1 MPLEQPFRCQIT
13 KALTAGKPPGAERGA
28 KVPSPV
34 SAAPVGGGARAS
46 ETPQAQLD
54 NPGSTAAAPIPAR
67 PLSGPEAQPE
77 HTQRQAPG
85 NGRRSGRKRRPI
97 KPRGTQ
103 NAVVGHFIAGAER
116 KLALHVL
123 VTALNDY
130 VTYKSA
136 SGHLDEAAFYQA
148 RAWIMSDE
156 RDWPFSFANIC
167 DFLDLPPQ
175 KIRQALMARDDPLRL
190 FEEDA
195 G

>member
-1 MPLEQPFRCQIT
+1 
-13 KALTAGKPPGAERGA
+13 
-28 KVPSPV
+28 V
-34 SAAPVGGGARAS
+34 S
-46 ETPQAQLD
+46 Q
-54 NPGSTAAAPIPAR
+54 
-67 PLSGPEAQPE
+67 PEAQPD
-77 HTQRQAPG
+77 HVRVPPRG
-85 NGRRSGRKRRPI
+85 KRSRPVRKRRPT

-148 RAWIMSDE
+148 RAWIMSDD
-156 RDWPFSFANIC
+156 RDWPFSFANLC
-167 DFLDLPPQ
+167 DFLDLPPER
-175 KIRQALMARDDPLRL
+175 IRQALTARDDPLRL
-190 FEEDA
+190 FEEDR